1 MIDIVGAR
9 DMETLCRRHATSD
22 PQHSWRWLGRAERW
36 RELWHREAAA
46 SRLHAKHP
54 GPMAMGPN
62 SIPKDRGAMRSAS
75 QYDRKK
81 SPLE

>member
-9 DMETLCRRHATSD
+9 DMEILCRRHAASD
-22 PQHSWRWLGRAERW
+22 PQHNWRWLGKAERW
-36 RELWHREAAA
+36 GDLAHKESA
-46 SRLHAKHP
+46 SRFHANYS

-62 SIPKDRGAMRSAS
+62 PILGVQGAMRRAS

-81 SPLE
+81 SPIE

>member
-9 DMETLCRRHATSD
+9 DMETLCRRHAASD
-22 PQHSWRWLGRAERW
+22 PQHSWRWLGKAERW
-36 RELWHREAAA
+36 RDLAHKESA
-46 SRLHAKHP
+46 SRFHAKYP

-62 SIPKDRGAMRSAS
+62 SILGDGRAMCRAS

-81 SPLE
+81 SPIE

>member
-9 DMETLCRRHATSD
+9 DMETLCRRHAASD
-22 PQHSWRWLGRAERW
+22 PHHSWRGLGKAERW
-36 RELWHREAAA
+36 RELAQKKSK
-46 SRLHAKHP
+46 SRFHAKHP

-62 SIPKDRGAMRSAS
+62 SILADQGAVRRAS

-81 SPLE
+81 SPIE